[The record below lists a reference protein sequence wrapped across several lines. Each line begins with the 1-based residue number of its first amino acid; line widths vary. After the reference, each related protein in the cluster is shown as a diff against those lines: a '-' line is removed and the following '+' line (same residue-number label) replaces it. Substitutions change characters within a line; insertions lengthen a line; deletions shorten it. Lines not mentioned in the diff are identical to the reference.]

1 MDVRRKWRVET
12 ARRATGRKKLGGA
25 TGLSGLAARGL
36 LAMLSPSVNA
46 IWRAPSMEAIVRA
59 IDVGFGNT
67 KYVVAAQG
75 GRVEC
80 AHFASIAYDSA
91 HDNTGDALGSK
102 RKTVCVP
109 VGGMWYEVGPDVAL
123 AADGFV
129 GRNHHD
135 DYMRTH
141 EYRAFTAGALHF
153 MKVDRVDLLVLG
165 LPVADYMRRRAE
177 LQKAMTGTFEVGRN
191 RKVEVKR
198 VLVVAQPQGAM
209 YAVFGD
215 QANAKLRQG
224 RTLVIDA
231 GSRTFDWLVT
241 LDSKVVGK
249 MSDSVNRGVYD
260 ILVKIAAAVA
270 SETGRGYQ
278 NLEAIDKALRS
289 RKPLRAYKRSVDL
302 KKYDNA
308 IEKIADQAVAMLH
321 GKLGSTDDL
330 EHIVV
335 VGGGMHLY
343 RASIRRKF
351 PEIAISEVDEPLYA
365 NVKGFQL
372 MGEQYVRENPQLF
385 ATAPARVD
393 AAPVGA

>member
-1 MDVRRKWRVET
+1 M
-12 ARRATGRKKLGGA
+12 
-25 TGLSGLAARGL
+25 
-36 LAMLSPSVNA
+36 AMLTTSSNA
-46 IWRAPSMEAIVRA
+46 TWRASLMGPIVRA

-67 KYVVAAQG
+67 KYVRVSQD

-91 HDNTGDALGSK
+91 HDSSGDGIGSS
-102 RKTVCVP
+102 RRTVCVP
-109 VGGMWYEVGPDVAL
+109 VGGIWYEVGPDVAL

-135 DYMRTH
+135 DYIRTQ

-153 MKVDRVDLLVLG
+153 MKVDHVDLLVLG
-165 LPVADYMRRRAE
+165 LPVSQYMNRRAE
-177 LQKAMTGTFEVGRN
+177 LQKAMTGTFDVGRK
-191 RKVEVKR
+191 RKVEVRR

-215 QANAKLRQG
+215 QANANLRQG

-241 LDSKVVGK
+241 LDSRVVGK
-249 MSDSVNRGVYD
+249 MSHSINRGVHD
-260 ILVKIAAAVA
+260 MLTKIAAAIS
-270 SETGRGYQ
+270 SETGRDYQ
-278 NLEAIDKALRS
+278 NLEAIDKALRE
-289 RKPLRAYKRSVDL
+289 RKPLRAYQRSIDL
-302 KKYDNA
+302 KKYDKM
-308 IEKIADQAVAMLH
+308 IEKIAEQGAAAIH
-321 GKLGSTDDL
+321 KCLGSTDDL

-335 VGGGMHLY
+335 AGGGMHLY
-343 RASIRRKF
+343 RATFRRKF
-351 PEIAISEVDEPLYA
+351 PEVKMSEVDEPLYA

-385 ATAPARVD
+385 PEAAAPAEVTRRVNEH
-393 AAPVGA
+393 G